1 MILHLIPPII
11 LTKYIILTH
20 YIESESYS
28 ISLSSTF
35 LVLLY
40 FTISNPYNLYLDIY
54 LFAHRTYPLYILY
67 SFSIRT
73 ITIVHWYRLKIFY
86 IYVYLHIHTYIY
98 ILFIDILYHESI
110 SLSLQVW
117 TMFTTC
123 SLLVHYLNSELVL
136 ELHIIENE
144 QWYESIYDILFDIL
158 IYIYIYIFHR

>member
-86 IYVYLHIHTYIY
+86 ITILYLCISTYTYIYIYIY

-123 SLLVHYLNSELVL
+123 SLLVHYLFTTWIVS
-136 ELHIIENE
+136 
-144 QWYESIYDILFDIL
+144 
-158 IYIYIYIFHR
+158 

>member
-98 ILFIDILYHESI
+98 ISYSLIFFIMNLFHLVCKCEP
-110 SLSLQVW
+110 
-117 TMFTTC
+117 C
-123 SLLVHYLNSELVL
+123 SLLVHYLFTTWIVS
-136 ELHIIENE
+136 
-144 QWYESIYDILFDIL
+144 
-158 IYIYIYIFHR
+158 

>member
-86 IYVYLHIHTYIY
+86 ITILYLCISTYTYIY
-98 ILFIDILYHESI
+98 IYIYISYSLIFFIMNLFHLVCKCEP
-110 SLSLQVW
+110 
-117 TMFTTC
+117 C
-123 SLLVHYLNSELVL
+123 SLLVHYLFTTCSLL
-136 ELHIIENE
+136 E
-144 QWYESIYDILFDIL
+144 
-158 IYIYIYIFHR
+158 